1 MTDVAPVD
9 PMGCI
14 VVTGM
19 PGAGK
24 STVTRLAAQL
34 LHALRKSAVMT

>member
-9 PMGCI
+9 PMGYI

-24 STVTRLAAQL
+24 STVTRLAAQF
-34 LHALRKSAVMT
+34 ATRCASQR